1 MDDSLAGKAALVT
14 GGARRVGAAIARRLH
29 AAGAAVLIHYR
40 DSEADAARLASALN
54 AARPK
59 SAAKVK
65 AELLAPVAPRALV
78 SAALESFGRLDLV
91 VNNASSFFPVA
102 VGAMEPSH
110 WEELIG
116 SNLRAPLFIA
126 QQAAAELAKNDGS
139 IINIVDIHAER
150 PLKGYALYSI
160 AKAGLAAMTRSLALE
175 LAPRVR
181 VNGVAPGAIVWP
193 EDGQF
198 PDWIEIQNPNVTPL
212 NLAGYFLTDNPVQLN
227 KWAFPAVTLPP
238 NGFLVV
244 FASGKNRTGD
254 TNRLHTSFQLD
265 AAGGFLALVKPN
277 GTTIASA
284 YTYPSVKEDV
294 SFGIAQ
300 QQFATSLIA
309 NSVPQILVP
318 TNASDLPANWN
329 QLAYSPGSMIV
340 RCWTSLMRTPRT
352 ATCSLGDSQAF
363 ASAIM

>member
-40 DSEADAARLASALN
+40 DSETDAARLASELN
-54 AARPK
+54 AARTK

-78 SAALESFGRLDLV
+78 SAALETFGRLDLV

-126 QQAAAELAKNDGS
+126 QQAAAELAKHDGS

-198 PDWIEIQNPNVTPL
+198 PDPERARILATTPL
-212 NLAGYFLTDNPVQLN
+212 ARIGSPEDV
-227 KWAFPAVTLPP
+227 ARAV
-238 NGFLVV
+238 
-244 FASGKNRTGD
+244 
-254 TNRLHTSFQLD
+254 H
-265 AAGGFLALVKPN
+265 FLACAPYVT
-277 GTTIASA
+277 G
-284 YTYPSVKEDV
+284 
-294 SFGIAQ
+294 
-300 QQFATSLIA
+300 
-309 NSVPQILVP
+309 QIV
-318 TNASDLPANWN
+318 AVDGGRS
-329 QLAYSPGSMIV
+329 I
-340 RCWTSLMRTPRT
+340 
-352 ATCSLGDSQAF
+352 F
-363 ASAIM
+363 I

>member
-29 AAGAAVLIHYR
+29 AAGANVVLHYR
-40 DSEADAARLASALN
+40 DSEADATRLASELN
-54 AARPK
+54 AARAK

-78 SAALESFGRLDLV
+78 AAALETFGRLDLL
-91 VNNASSFFPVA
+91 VNNASTFFPVA

-126 QQAAAELAKNDGS
+126 QQAAAELAKNEGS
-139 IINIVDIHAER
+139 IVNIVDIHADR

-181 VNGVAPGAIVWP
+181 VNGVAPGAIAWP

-198 PDWIEIQNPNVTPL
+198 PDEERARILATTPL
-212 NLAGYFLTDNPVQLN
+212 A
-227 KWAFPAVTLPP
+227 
-238 NGFLVV
+238 
-244 FASGKNRTGD
+244 RTGSPD
-254 TNRLHTSFQLD
+254 DVARAVH
-265 AAGGFLALVKPN
+265 FLA
-277 GTTIASA
+277 SA
-284 YTYPSVKEDV
+284 PFVT
-294 SFGIAQ
+294 G
-300 QQFATSLIA
+300 
-309 NSVPQILVP
+309 QILAVDGGR
-318 TNASDLPANWN
+318 SIFL
-329 QLAYSPGSMIV
+329 
-340 RCWTSLMRTPRT
+340 
-352 ATCSLGDSQAF
+352 
-363 ASAIM
+363 